1 MTTGVQL
8 VHWWVLAGGLSAL
21 VCTAG
26 HEAVGV
32 GMFYRP
38 IKAAIADHLQVGIFT
53 AMWHLI
59 TINLALS

>member
-1 MTTGVQL
+1 
-8 VHWWVLAGGLSAL
+8 VLAGGLSAL

-32 GMFYRP
+32 GTFYRP